1 MSVSTVPMRRH
12 RRLFWLCRQ
21 QGRRDWCG
29 GGGRFSALCTVLALF
44 TLLTMSGPHLVHHL
58 TQMHPQSDHHT
69 HNDQAP
75 ILPDCPVLFLW
86 QHTPVAENGVA
97 LLPTLLPAI
106 DLLVFPPPLWVS
118 ADSRDVTQARAP
130 PLRLL

>member
-21 QGRRDWCG
+21 QGCRYWCG

-44 TLLTMSGPHLVHHL
+44 TLLTVSGPHLVHHF
-58 TQMHPQSDHHT
+58 TEVYPQPGHHT
-69 HNDQAP
+69 HNGQASV
-75 ILPDCPVLFLW
+75 LPNCPVLFLW
-86 QHTPVAENGVA
+86 QHTPGAESGVA

-106 DLLVFPPPLWVS
+106 EPL
-118 ADSRDVTQARAP
+118 
-130 PLRLL
+130 